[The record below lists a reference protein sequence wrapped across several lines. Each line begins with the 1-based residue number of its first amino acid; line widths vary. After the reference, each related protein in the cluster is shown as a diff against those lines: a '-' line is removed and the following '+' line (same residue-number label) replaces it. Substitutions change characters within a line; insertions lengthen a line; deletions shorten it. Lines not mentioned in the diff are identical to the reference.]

1 MQVEQ
6 QIKRGTCRGCVCL
19 PAWMLIL
26 VFLFP
31 SGIVMGQY
39 YNLTFRNYMNHN
51 GIAQS
56 EVEAIFEDSRGFLWI
71 GTHFGLSRFDGR
83 EFRNF
88 YHHVD
93 DAASMGDN
101 EISAIDEDSSGTLWI
116 SFFNSGFASLD
127 ARSARFMN
135 YQQTGP
141 AQLASLAVTTLMV
154 DRINRVWLGTVRGL
168 SIYTPSSGRFQ
179 QVADPKTGQRFDV
192 LCLSED
198 ATGRVWMGTRNQG
211 LWMIDPGTG
220 NMRQCATA
228 DQTGEVRALDLVGS
242 NGAYAACSEGLFQVR
257 RVAVDDFQ
265 CTRAAFFPQRESL
278 VDVEVDAQQN
288 IWFGSAV
295 NGVYIY
301 FPKTGFL
308 DHLQENFSS
317 ARGLLS
323 NRMFELYQDSQD
335 GIWLG
340 GENGLQY
347 YQYQAQKFNIYPG
360 LSNVSDQLRGST
372 LYGIVEVDND
382 LIMASSGGVLIY
394 NRVTN
399 QYSAVRY
406 PPDYRPGSVRFR
418 SLEWEGPMEWW
429 LSTDHGMYRMRQI
442 EGQYVIDRP
451 PQLQHIP
458 AFRAWNVRRY
468 LRKGDTY
475 FFALAL
481 DGLVVWNLKTG
492 YLKHY
497 RTPEGLPSNVINQL
511 EFDRDGNILLGHNAG
526 LSVFRPADS
535 SFRHIRQRPG
545 PGKEG
550 LNSPFVYDMHDDGR
564 YYWVATFGGGL
575 NKVDKITG
583 QTEHFTTRQGL
594 CNDGI
599 YSMVAEDSV
608 IWLGTAKGLSRF
620 DKQSASFE
628 SFSLEDGLPSL
639 EFNMLSRYSSRE
651 GEIFMGTMFGL
662 VSFSTKDIR
671 KYNIPPRI
679 YLSRVRSNGIRLPDS
694 SISEINTSRRL
705 VTNYGQS
712 VYMEFSAQVFAG
724 SDDLDIRYR
733 LNKID
738 TTWRTGESGSLVPL
752 IRTEPGTYTL
762 VVQIIRRGGLEKS
775 PEWRMEF
782 VVQPQFWQTPPFRIL
797 IGILGAFLLYG
808 LISSYIR
815 RRLQVQQAG
824 FEREKAVEKERS
836 RISAE
841 LHDDIGGGLTAIRLM
856 SEMLVDSST
865 EDRSRS
871 YAARISSSANDLV
884 QKMNEIVWAL
894 NLSNDNLQSLVA
906 YTREFAVSYLDDFD
920 LRCRIDIPDAIPD
933 MPVTGRNRRDIFL
946 LVKESLNNIVK
957 HANATEVQLGMRFGR
972 ELHVS
977 IRDNGKGFDPSSVRR
992 GANGLNNMR
1001 KRVKR
1006 LRARMDIRSNE
1017 GTSVQFDIPLAALG
1031 QSAID

>member
-1 MQVEQ
+1 
-6 QIKRGTCRGCVCL
+6 
-19 PAWMLIL
+19 
-26 VFLFP
+26 
-31 SGIVMGQY
+31 
-39 YNLTFRNYMNHN
+39 
-51 GIAQS
+51 
-56 EVEAIFEDSRGFLWI
+56 
-71 GTHFGLSRFDGR
+71 
-83 EFRNF
+83 
-88 YHHVD
+88 
-93 DAASMGDN
+93 
-101 EISAIDEDSSGTLWI
+101 
-116 SFFNSGFASLD
+116 
-127 ARSARFMN
+127 
-135 YQQTGP
+135 
-141 AQLASLAVTTLMV
+141 
-154 DRINRVWLGTVRGL
+154 
-168 SIYTPSSGRFQ
+168 
-179 QVADPKTGQRFDV
+179 
-192 LCLSED
+192 
-198 ATGRVWMGTRNQG
+198 
-211 LWMIDPGTG
+211 
-220 NMRQCATA
+220 
-228 DQTGEVRALDLVGS
+228 
-242 NGAYAACSEGLFQVR
+242 
-257 RVAVDDFQ
+257 
-265 CTRAAFFPQRESL
+265 
-278 VDVEVDAQQN
+278 VDAQQN

-295 NGVYIY
+295 DGVYIY
-301 FPKTGFL
+301 FPRTGFL
-308 DHLQENFSS
+308 DHLRENFSS

-323 NRMFELYQDSQD
+323 NRMFELYQDSQE

-347 YQYQAQKFNIYPG
+347 YQFKAQKFNIYPG
-360 LSNVSDQLRGST
+360 LSNISDQLRGST

-394 NRVTN
+394 NRVAN

-406 PPDYRPGSVRFR
+406 PRDYRPGSIRFR
-418 SLEWEGPMEWW
+418 SLAWEGPMEWW
-429 LSTDHGMYRMRQI
+429 LSTDHGMYRMRQVDG
-442 EGQYVIDRP
+442 EYVIDRP

-468 LRKGDTY
+468 LRQGDTY

-481 DGLVVWNLKTG
+481 DGMVIWNRKTG

-511 EFDRDGNILLGHNAG
+511 EFDTDGNILLGHNAG
-526 LSVFRPADS
+526 LSVFRLADS
-535 SFRHIRQRPG
+535 SFRHFRQRTG
-545 PGKEG
+545 SGKKG
-550 LNSPFVYDMHDDGR
+550 LNSPFVYDMYDDGR

-575 NKVDKITG
+575 NKVDKKNG
-583 QTEHFTTRQGL
+583 QTEHYTTRQGL

-608 IWLGTAKGLSRF
+608 FWLGTAKGLSRF
-620 DKQSASFE
+620 DKKSGQFE

-639 EFNMLSRYSSRE
+639 EFNMLSRYRSKE

-662 VSFSTKDIR
+662 VSFSTTDIR

-679 YLSRVRSNGIRLPDS
+679 YLSRIRRNGVRLPDS
-694 SISEINTSRRL
+694 SISEVNTTRRL
-705 VTNYGQS
+705 VTSYGEG
-712 VYMEFSAQVFAG
+712 VYLEFSAQVFAG
-724 SDDLDIRYR
+724 SDDLAIRYR
-733 LNKID
+733 LNEID

-762 VVQIIRRGGLEKS
+762 EVQIIRSGGLEKS

-782 VVQPQFWQTPPFRIL
+782 VVQPQFWQTLPFRIL
-797 IGILGAFLLYG
+797 IGIVGALLLYG

-856 SEMLVDSST
+856 SEMLVDTST

-871 YAARISSSANDLV
+871 YATRISSSANDLV

-906 YTREFAVSYLDDFD
+906 YTREFAVSYLDDFG
-920 LRCRIDIPDAIPD
+920 LQCRIDIPDAIPD
-933 MPVTGRNRRDIFL
+933 LPVTGRNRRDIFL

-957 HANATEVQLGMRFGR
+957 HAHATEVHLGMRFGK
-972 ELHVS
+972 ELNIS